1 MFSNKQQEHSS
12 YTHQYL
18 THNTLSSVFSQ
29 DDITKII
36 QNLSLNKVD
45 HNNSISIRILKFG
58 GPAIFKPLGIIFSQY
73 YNTGIS
79 SPQLKNSWK
88 NNNDKNLEMINNWV
102 FNEKWNLTQMAVF
115 RRLINFF
122 KNTFFPSAIIKWNKL
137 GPTIWNPQSFDIFKN
152 NIRKYI
158 RLTLRSFQMLKT
170 KKYIPMTRLGLR

>member
-58 GPAIFKPLGIIFSQY
+58 GPAIFKPLAIIFSQY

-102 FNEKWNLTQMAVF
+102 FNEKWNLIQMAVF

-122 KNTFFPSAIIKWNKL
+122 RNTFFPSAIIKWNKQGAL
-137 GPTIWNPQSFDIFKN
+137 PFETLKVSIFSRTIYA
-152 NIRKYI
+152 NI
-158 RLTLRSFQMLKT
+158 LDS
-170 KKYIPMTRLGLR
+170 P

>member
-58 GPAIFKPLGIIFSQY
+58 GPAIFKPLAITFKQCVETDGLLQKTIKWGNKFENQLN
-73 YNTGIS
+73 YNTGT
-79 SPQLKNSWK
+79 
-88 NNNDKNLEMINNWV
+88 V
-102 FNEKWNLTQMAVF
+102 
-115 RRLINFF
+115 
-122 KNTFFPSAIIKWNKL
+122 
-137 GPTIWNPQSFDIFKN
+137 DI
-152 NIRKYI
+152 
-158 RLTLRSFQMLKT
+158 
-170 KKYIPMTRLGLR
+170 